1 MKKIKIE
8 IDKLPAL
15 RQELMNHVKA
25 ADPKLEG
32 MRFAFLYKN
41 ESNLIHMRTAFDF
54 LDMPEEQICNIA
66 VCFLYQLLD
75 EKSSN

>member
-8 IDKLPAL
+8 INKLPAL
-15 RQELMNHVKA
+15 RQELMEHVKA
-25 ADPKLEG
+25 ADPKLEE
-32 MRFAFLYKN
+32 MRFAFLYKD
-41 ESNLIHMRTAFDF
+41 ESNLIHIRTAFDF

-66 VCFLYQLLD
+66 VCHLYQLLD